1 MENKSLLEFL
11 SSELQLE
18 GLQQHQKE
26 EVVAQLASE
35 IMQRITITIASM
47 VTEEEAKALTQMH
60 KDGNI
65 NEAFALLTHNHP
77 ELEELLR
84 NKAKEVVTEFKNA

>member
-1 MENKSLLEFL
+1 MENKTLLEFL

-18 GLQQHQKE
+18 ELQPHQKE

-47 VTEEEAKALTQMH
+47 VTEEEAGTLTQMH
-60 KDGNI
+60 KDGKI
-65 NEAFALLTHNHP
+65 SEAFTLLTHNHP
-77 ELEELLR
+77 ELEELLK